1 MFTPHLAFK
10 HLLTYSFV
18 IETSLPDGIYLL
30 LTVFFLSSLMFLF
43 DLYLSSCF
51 VEFCDAAFSTSSQRC
66 CMLLSLQ
73 PQSVSQPY
81 GGGGSGLVE
90 PPLFFPTIP
99 ERPVSFSPPPS
110 CPPKAF
116 NVQRRKSTSIL
127 EAHTRHFQPAYHRSY
142 GSSLH
147 PFSGVEALGATVEP
161 SMFMMPG
168 MPAQR
173 LADPLHLQPPTESL
187 YGYKDVRAE
196 QEETVRRLSLNQAA
210 LMDHLEAMAYSGYP
224 MTAHQLSH
232 ISFHQQMQAAAASL
246 AYETQSQQ
254 PGPAYLHPHLQSH
267 MRLTHSPIPQLP
279 PMSVPSSASAPQQAT
294 VADPSYQSHSFPH
307 SAPPVLAHASE
318 PNTAFEFHMHNL
330 QADPAMLASRLYRAR
345 RGSMDL
351 NLEEAGG
358 NPGLCSRL
366 QPVTEELYSYVSPE
380 LPLPP
385 GSLLLHGP
393 KELSPEPSSDSMT
406 SSDAGEFHSPPP
418 HQLYQTQE
426 CSAAQS
432 IPQAAYYKTDGG
444 SNVSDGHPPSQPTF
458 LFVPHSESSTISSSH
473 INAWARQPSLP
484 PDLTFHEPA
493 LSHQGATLV
502 PRNTRSRPPFP
513 STPCLY
519 LSYLIFFFVTWS
531 WF

>member
-1 MFTPHLAFK
+1 
-10 HLLTYSFV
+10 
-18 IETSLPDGIYLL
+18 
-30 LTVFFLSSLMFLF
+30 
-43 DLYLSSCF
+43 
-51 VEFCDAAFSTSSQRC
+51 
-66 CMLLSLQ
+66 MLLSLQ

-99 ERPVSFSPPPS
+99 ERPISFSPPPS

-147 PFSGVEALGATVEP
+147 PSSGMEALGPGIEP
-161 SMFMMPG
+161 SPFMMAP
-168 MPAQR
+168 QR
-173 LADPLHLQPPTESL
+173 LAEPLHLQPPAESL
-187 YGYKDVRAE
+187 YGYMDMRAE
-196 QEETVRRLSLNQAA
+196 QEEVVRRLSLNQAA

-232 ISFHQQMQAAAASL
+232 ISFHQQMQVAAAASL
-246 AYETQSQQ
+246 AYETQSQ
-254 PGPAYLHPHLQSH
+254 PGPAYLHPHVQSH
-267 MRLTHSPIPQLP
+267 MRLTHSPVPQLSA
-279 PMSVPSSASAPQQAT
+279 MSVSNSASAPQQTTA
-294 VADPSYQSHSFPH
+294 ADPGYHPHSFPH
-307 SAPPVLAHASE
+307 SAPPVLAHTSE
-318 PNTAFEFHMHNL
+318 PSTAFEFHMHNL

-351 NLEEAGG
+351 NLEEPTG
-358 NPGLCSRL
+358 NQGLCGRL

-418 HQLYQTQE
+418 HQLYQPQD

-432 IPQAAYYKTDGG
+432 IPQASYYKTDGG
-444 SNVSDGHPPSQPTF
+444 SNISEGHPPSQLTF
-458 LFVPHSESSTISSSH
+458 LFIPPSESSTVPSSH
-473 INAWARQPSLP
+473 ITALHSTWARQPSLP
-484 PDLTFHEPA
+484 LDLTYHEPA

-502 PRNTRSRPPFP
+502 PRNTLSRPPFP
-513 STPCLY
+513 NTPCLY
-519 LSYLIFFFVTWS
+519 LSYLIYLFFVLWL

>member
-1 MFTPHLAFK
+1 MNIICCFF
-10 HLLTYSFV
+10 HLLSFYFL
-18 IETSLPDGIYLL
+18 SLFLF
-30 LTVFFLSSLMFLF
+30 FFLL
-43 DLYLSSCF
+43 C
-51 VEFCDAAFSTSSQRC
+51 EFYDAAFSTSSQRC

-110 CPPKAF
+110 CTPKAF

-127 EAHTRHFQPAYHRSY
+127 EAHTRHFQPAFHRSY

-147 PFSGVEALGATVEP
+147 PFSGVEALGVGVEP
-161 SMFMMPG
+161 ALFMMPG
-168 MPAQR
+168 IAAQR
-173 LADPLHLQPPTESL
+173 LAEPLHLQPPAESL
-187 YGYKDVRAE
+187 YGYKDMRAE

-210 LMDHLEAMAYSGYP
+210 LMDHLEAMAYGGYP
-224 MTAHQLSH
+224 MTAHQISQ
-232 ISFHQQMQAAAASL
+232 ISFHQQMQAAAAASL
-246 AYETQSQQ
+246 AYETQSQ
-254 PGPAYLHPHLQSH
+254 PGTAYLHPHVQSH

-279 PMSVPSSASAPQQAT
+279 TMSVSSSASAPQQT
-294 VADPSYQSHSFPH
+294 TPADPGYQPHSFPH

-318 PNTAFEFHMHNL
+318 PSTTFEFHMHNL

-351 NLEEAGG
+351 NLEEAAG

-418 HQLYQTQE
+418 HQLYQPQD

-432 IPQAAYYKTDGG
+432 IPQTSYYKTDGG
-444 SNVSDGHPPSQPTF
+444 SNVSDGHPPSQPMF
-458 LFVPHSESSTISSSH
+458 LFVPPSESSTVPSSH
-473 INAWARQPSLP
+473 ISALHSTWARQPSLP
-484 PDLTFHEPA
+484 LDITFHEPA
-493 LSHQGATLV
+493 LSHQGSTLV
-502 PRNTRSRPPFP
+502 PRNTCSRPPVP
-513 STPCLY
+513 SPPCLS
-519 LSYLIFFFVTWS
+519 LSYPINFFVPWL

>member
-1 MFTPHLAFK
+1 MNIICCFFTCL
-10 HLLTYSFV
+10 SFYFL
-18 IETSLPDGIYLL
+18 SLFLFFLL
-30 LTVFFLSSLMFLF
+30 L
-43 DLYLSSCF
+43 C
-51 VEFCDAAFSTSSQRC
+51 EFCDAAFSTSSQRC

-147 PFSGVEALGATVEP
+147 PFSGVEALGAGVEP
-161 SMFMMPG
+161 SLFMMPG
-168 MPAQR
+168 IAAQR
-173 LADPLHLQPPTESL
+173 LAEPLHLQPPAESL
-187 YGYKDVRAE
+187 YGYKDMRAE

-210 LMDHLEAMAYSGYP
+210 LMDHLEAMAYGGYP
-224 MTAHQLSH
+224 MTAHQISQ
-232 ISFHQQMQAAAASL
+232 ISFHQQMQVAAAAASL
-246 AYETQSQQ
+246 AYETQSQ
-254 PGPAYLHPHLQSH
+254 PGPAYLHPHVQSH

-279 PMSVPSSASAPQQAT
+279 TMTVSSSTSAPQQTAP
-294 VADPSYQSHSFPH
+294 ADPGYQPHSFPH
-307 SAPPVLAHASE
+307 SAPPVLAQTSE
-318 PNTAFEFHMHNL
+318 PSTAFEFHMHNL

-351 NLEEAGG
+351 NLEEATG
-358 NPGLCSRL
+358 NPGLCGRL

-385 GSLLLHGP
+385 GSLLLHGH

-418 HQLYQTQE
+418 HPLYQHQD

-432 IPQAAYYKTDGG
+432 IPQTSYYKTDGG
-444 SNVSDGHPPSQPTF
+444 SNVSDGHPPSQPMF
-458 LFVPHSESSTISSSH
+458 LFVPPSESSTIPSSH
-473 INAWARQPSLP
+473 ISALHSTWARQPSLP
-484 PDLTFHEPA
+484 QDIAYHEPA

-502 PRNTRSRPPFP
+502 PRNTRSRPPLP
-513 STPCLY
+513 SPPCLY
-519 LSYLIFFFVTWS
+519 LSYLIFFFVPWL